1 MILTIFLVNV
11 VFQRP
16 PTIEKGSEFAALQR
30 KGTTTAPAGT
40 TKPKGGEAE
49 RQGERQ
55 LLSTSEALEVVPSRL
70 GAGATF
76 ITSTCCCLS
85 LFRQA
90 STFSLSAGRLERKK
104 RHQEQSLQCISL
116 YNLQYIWNY
125 FCEFMLLLYLLTLL
139 WKYIFLQLFQKN
151 IESIYPSKIK
161 YRRERRNS
169 YRSCL

>member
-1 MILTIFLVNV
+1 MWFFKDHPLSRRRAQSLMLCKEKA
-11 VFQRP
+11 P
-16 PTIEKGSEFAALQR
+16 PQHQL
-30 KGTTTAPAGT
+30 APPSQKEGKQNT
-40 TKPKGGEAE
+40 GRETE
-49 RQGERQ
+49 
-55 LLSTSEALEVVPSRL
+55 LLSTSKALEVVPSRL

-90 STFSLSAGRLERKK
+90 STFSLSPGRLERKK
-104 RHQEQSLQCISL
+104 RHREQSLQCISL